1 MLSLDQLNAAAPVA
15 AAAWLDGTYEHSPW
29 VVQQALTERPFRSL
43 AHLKQALSR
52 VVAQA
57 GREAQL
63 ALVRAHPELAGKAMA
78 GGALTA
84 ESSDEHV
91 RSGLTHCTPAE
102 LARLR
107 ELNAAYR
114 ARFDFP
120 FILAVRGPR
129 GTGLTRGQVIE
140 TLARRLEGHPDFE
153 LAECLRNINRIAEL
167 RLDDKFGA
175 TPADG
180 NLVWDWAEGLAVHSD
195 PPFGEAGQ
203 LTVTYLTPA
212 HQACARQLIDWMRQC
227 GFDECGI
234 DGVGNVRGRY
244 LAGRAEGHT
253 APRTP
258 PPTLYTGSHYD
269 TVRNG
274 GKYDGRLGILVPM
287 AVVRQ
292 LARDGVRLPSD
303 PGR

>member
-107 ELNAAYR
+107 
-114 ARFDFP
+114 
-120 FILAVRGPR
+120 
-129 GTGLTRGQVIE
+129 
-140 TLARRLEGHPDFE
+140 
-153 LAECLRNINRIAEL
+153 
-167 RLDDKFGA
+167 
-175 TPADG
+175 
-180 NLVWDWAEGLAVHSD
+180 
-195 PPFGEAGQ
+195 
-203 LTVTYLTPA
+203 
-212 HQACARQLIDWMRQC
+212 
-227 GFDECGI
+227 
-234 DGVGNVRGRY
+234 
-244 LAGRAEGHT
+244 
-253 APRTP
+253 
-258 PPTLYTGSHYD
+258 
-269 TVRNG
+269 
-274 GKYDGRLGILVPM
+274 
-287 AVVRQ
+287 
-292 LARDGVRLPSD
+292 
-303 PGR
+303 